1 MLIKIIK
8 KLMCYLDSAW
18 QTANKATLNLLD
30 LFYVRIYLILLLGI
44 NLLNW
49 LVAYIINKNIGQNLV
64 ILHYNINFGVNL
76 IGDARETY
84 ILPLLGLIIII
95 VNFILLIYIYRQGR
109 FIVYLSLIS
118 AILANLFL
126 LASLASIYFINF
138 R

>member
-1 MLIKIIK
+1 
-8 KLMCYLDSAW
+8 MCYLDSAW

-126 LASLASIYFINF
+126 LASLASIYFKNF